1 MARENHSGQTSA
13 GDVSTSELKAAKVI
27 VLAGAGFSA
36 PLNYSTL
43 FDFESAI
50 AEHTP
55 PETTAKEIRELGEL
69 FQQVRRGLVARGK
82 YTDSEAILWRFSEYL
97 ELSNHL
103 RFDNFLNKEFLS
115 TVIDQFR
122 YTSFTK
128 RIGEGQ
134 RIVSGVILNHYG
146 PSPQDQETAEKVLKI
161 LKSLIN
167 ENGGFL
173 DYFTTNYDVGMEGIW
188 ETVAPPLPLITGI
201 ERPLELSGKWDGAL
215 LDVRLPNR
223 AGLYVHR
230 LHGCVRWFRCVSENC
245 SNQDYIIARPD
256 IIKDN
261 EREPCV
267 MYPGRK
273 IYTSQQPFASSFIN
287 FGDALSSAACCII
300 IGTSFRDDSIVE
312 YLIVEND
319 RREDPIPIVVIDRL
333 NMEPHFV
340 QRIKEVRDSTYF
352 QYDRNEWRIKF
363 IIGDYTSEYVQKE
376 LRHTLNN
383 LGLIKIGKVKKHER
397 FLQ

>member
-1 MARENHSGQTSA
+1 MDRKNHSEQTSA
-13 GDVSTSELKAAKVI
+13 DDVSTPELKAAKVI

-36 PLNYSTL
+36 PLDYSTL
-43 FDFESAI
+43 FDFGSAI
-50 AEHTP
+50 ATHTP
-55 PETTAKEIRELGEL
+55 PETTAKERRELEEL

-103 RFDNFLNKEFLS
+103 RFDNFLNNEFLS

-134 RIVSGVILNHYG
+134 RIVSSVIINHYG

-161 LKSLIN
+161 LESLIN
-167 ENGGFL
+167 ENGGVL
-173 DYFTTNYDVGMEGIW
+173 DYFTTNYDVGMECIW
-188 ETVAPPLPLITGI
+188 KTVASPPPLITGI
-201 ERPLELSGKWDGAL
+201 EKPLELSGKWDGAL

-223 AGLYVHR
+223 EGLYVHR

-245 SNQDYIIARPD
+245 SNHDYIIARPD
-256 IIKDN
+256 IIEDD

-287 FGDALSSAACCII
+287 FRDALSSAACCII
-300 IGTSFRDDSIVE
+300 IGTSFRDDNIVE
-312 YLIVEND
+312 YLIVAND

-333 NMEPHFV
+333 NMESCFF
-340 QRIKEVRDSTYF
+340 QKIEEVRNSTYF
-352 QYDRNEWRIKF
+352 HYDRTEWRVKF
-363 IIGDYTSEYVQKE
+363 IIGDYTSDYVQKE
-376 LRHTLNN
+376 LRRTLNN
-383 LGLIKIGKVKKHER
+383 LGSIKIIDEVNR
-397 FLQ
+397 T